1 MAGNRLSGKNPL
13 IKGRGSSGNG
23 PEWNRTSPRLA
34 REPRLVLRSPPPPPP
49 PPDAPSIRQMGEGE
63 REGRGLRDSWR
74 RFAISVSLMKASR

>member
-49 PPDAPSIRQMGEGE
+49 LLMPLRSGKWE
-63 REGRGLRDSWR
+63 RESVRGEDYVIRGGDSP
-74 RFAISVSLMKASR
+74 SVSV